1 MMRERA
7 SCWDMKLHLPV
18 LLLLCL
24 CWLGLTDETGT
35 VATEDHSCR
44 EQVFSQEARWSVGG
58 AVERLGRQLLDSL
71 QTGPEQPNVIIS
83 PLSVALALA
92 QLTLGARNE
101 TQKLLLSSLH
111 AHTVP
116 CYHESLGSLLQ
127 HLTNTSLQVAT
138 RMYLRPEFEV
148 YQSFVAE
155 SVRNYKSEPAP
166 LISVE
171 DVNQWV
177 EDTTKGHMT
186 NFLPSIPHD
195 VVLMLINAVHF
206 KGEWE
211 SRFDPQFTQKDVFY
225 LDNKN
230 FVHVD
235 MMRSAK
241 YPLSLLEDG
250 KLGAQ
255 VARFPFKGNTSFLVV
270 MPLPGRGNVSS
281 LVAKLNISDLYRR
294 LPQERTMQVQL
305 PKFTLQYRQ
314 ELQEALTSMGLGSL
328 FSSPNLSGVSEV
340 PLQVSSMRHACGV
353 ELSEEGA
360 EASAATSITIMRSV
374 PIFSVN
380 SPFLFALVD
389 HASLAPIFL
398 GTVTNPAP
406 DASPMQIDSPL
417 GDDPNGNRTQSD
429 SSHSNSNVQNDA
441 PHSNNNVQSDSPHSS
456 NNVQSDQP
464 QSERMQCGVPV
475 GGEEQQQP
483 LNEVEGNPNAQV
495 EGQGSSSCANPS
507 HTVPS

>member
-35 VATEDHSCR
+35 VATEDHSCG

-155 SVRNYKSEPAP
+155 SVRSYKSEPAP

-211 SRFDPQFTQKDVFY
+211 ARFDPQLTQKDVFY

-250 KLGAQ
+250 ELGAQ

-429 SSHSNSNVQNDA
+429 SSHSNSNVQNDG
-441 PHSNNNVQSDSPHSS
+441 PHSNNNVQSDSPHNS

-507 HTVPS
+507 LTVPS

>member
-1 MMRERA
+1 
-7 SCWDMKLHLPV
+7 MKLHLPV

-35 VATEDHSCR
+35 VATEYHSCG
-44 EQVFSQEARWSVGG
+44 EQVLSQEARWSVGG

-71 QTGPEQPNVIIS
+71 QTGSEQPNVIIS

-92 QLTLGARNE
+92 HVCLCLLMTVINFSRNE

-155 SVRNYKSEPAP
+155 SMRSYKSEPVP

-186 NFLPSIPHD
+186 NFLTSIPHD

-211 SRFDPQFTQKDVFY
+211 ARFDPQLTQKDVFY

-250 KLGAQ
+250 ELGAQ

-328 FSSPNLSGVSEV
+328 FSSPNLSGVSAV

-380 SPFLFALVD
+380 YPFLFALVD

-429 SSHSNSNVQNDA
+429 SSHSNSNVQNDG

>member
-1 MMRERA
+1 MLELGTGTA
-7 SCWDMKLHLPV
+7 IVCIGGVTCVLSSVNSAICWDMVLYLAV

-24 CWLGLTDETGT
+24 CQQGVTDETGM
-35 VATEDHSCR
+35 VAPEDHSCG
-44 EQVFSQEARWSVGG
+44 EQVFRQEAWRSVGG
-58 AVERLGRQLLDSL
+58 AIERLGRQLLDSL
-71 QTGPEQPNVIIS
+71 QAGLEQPNVIIS

-92 QLTLGARNE
+92 QLSLGAHNE

-116 CYHESLGSLLQ
+116 CYHHILGSLLQ

-138 RMYLRPEFEV
+138 RIYLRPEFEV
-148 YQSFVAE
+148 YQSFIAE
-155 SVRNYKSEPAP
+155 SLRRYRSEPAP

-171 DVNQWV
+171 EVNQWV
-177 EDTTKGHMT
+177 EEATKGHMT

-195 VVLMLINAVHF
+195 MVLMLINAVHF

-211 SRFDPQFTQKDVFY
+211 ARFDPQLTQKGEFY

-250 KLGAQ
+250 ELGAQ
-255 VARFPFKGNTSFLVV
+255 VARFPFKGNASFLVV

-294 LPQERTMQVQL
+294 LPQESTMQVQL

-314 ELQEALTSMGLGSL
+314 ELQEALSSMGLGSL
-328 FSSPNLSGVSEV
+328 FSGPDLSGISAV
-340 PLQVSSMRHACGV
+340 PLQVSSVRHACRV

-360 EASAATSITIMRSV
+360 DASAATSVTIMRSV
-374 PIFSVN
+374 PIFFVN

-389 HASLAPIFL
+389 HASLAPLFL

-406 DASPMQIDSPL
+406 DTSPMHIDSLL
-417 GDDPNGNRTQSD
+417 GDDPHGNNTQSD
-429 SSHSNSNVQNDA
+429 STNSNNI
-441 PHSNNNVQSDSPHSS
+441 QSAGPHSS
-456 NNVQSDQP
+456 NNV
-464 QSERMQCGVPV
+464 
-475 GGEEQQQP
+475 
-483 LNEVEGNPNAQV
+483 L
-495 EGQGSSSCANPS
+495 
-507 HTVPS
+507 

>member
-1 MMRERA
+1 MT
-7 SCWDMKLHLPV
+7 LYLPV

-24 CWLGLTDETGT
+24 CRLGLTDETSM
-35 VATEDHSCR
+35 VAPEDHSCG
-44 EQVFSQEARWSVGG
+44 EPVFRQEALRSVGG
-58 AVERLGRQLLDSL
+58 AVERLGWQLLNSL
-71 QTGPEQPNVIIS
+71 QTGPEQPNVILS

-92 QLTLGARNE
+92 QLALGEARVCVRMYNVKRAHNE

-111 AHTVP
+111 AHTIP
-116 CYHESLGSLLQ
+116 CYHHTLGSLLQ

-155 SVRNYKSEPAP
+155 SLHRYRSEPAP

-171 DVNQWV
+171 EVNQWV
-177 EDTTKGHMT
+177 EDATKGHIT

-195 VVLMLINAVHF
+195 IVLMLINAVHF

-211 SRFDPQFTQKDVFY
+211 ARFDPQLTQKDVFY

-250 KLGAQ
+250 ELGAQ

-281 LVAKLNISDLYRR
+281 LVTKLNISDLYRR
-294 LPQERTMQVQL
+294 LPQESTMQVQL

-328 FSSPNLSGVSEV
+328 FSGPDLSGISAV
-340 PLQVSSMRHACGV
+340 PLQVSSVRHACGV

-360 EASAATSITIMRSV
+360 DASAATSVTMMRSI
-374 PIFSVN
+374 PIFFVN

-389 HASLAPIFL
+389 HASLAPLFL

-406 DASPMQIDSPL
+406 DTSPMRINSLL
-417 GDDPNGNRTQSD
+417 GDDPHGNRTQSD
-429 SSHSNSNVQNDA
+429 STNSNND
-441 PHSNNNVQSDSPHSS
+441 VQSDGPHNS
-456 NNVQSDQP
+456 NNVQ
-464 QSERMQCGVPV
+464 
-475 GGEEQQQP
+475 
-483 LNEVEGNPNAQV
+483 
-495 EGQGSSSCANPS
+495 
-507 HTVPS
+507 

>member
-1 MMRERA
+1 MT
-7 SCWDMKLHLPV
+7 LYLPV

-24 CWLGLTDETGT
+24 CRLGLTDETSM
-35 VATEDHSCR
+35 VAPEDHSCG
-44 EQVFSQEARWSVGG
+44 EPVFRQEAWRSVGG
-58 AVERLGRQLLDSL
+58 AVERLGRQLLNSL
-71 QTGPEQPNVIIS
+71 QTGPEQPNVILS

-92 QLTLGARNE
+92 QLALGAHNE

-111 AHTVP
+111 AHTIP
-116 CYHESLGSLLQ
+116 CYHHTLGSLLQ

-155 SVRNYKSEPAP
+155 SLHRYRSEPAP

-171 DVNQWV
+171 EVNQWV
-177 EDTTKGHMT
+177 EDATKGHIT

-195 VVLMLINAVHF
+195 IVLMLINAVHF

-211 SRFDPQFTQKDVFY
+211 ARFDPQLTQKDVFY

-250 KLGAQ
+250 ELGAQ

-281 LVAKLNISDLYRR
+281 LVTKLNISDLYRR
-294 LPQERTMQVQL
+294 LPQESTMQVWDL
-305 PKFTLQYRQ
+305 C
-314 ELQEALTSMGLGSL
+314 SL
-328 FSSPNLSGVSEV
+328 VLICP
-340 PLQVSSMRHACGV
+340 VSSVRHACGV

-360 EASAATSITIMRSV
+360 DASAATSVTMMRSI
-374 PIFSVN
+374 PIFFVN

-389 HASLAPIFL
+389 HASLAPLFL

-406 DASPMQIDSPL
+406 DTSPMRINSLL
-417 GDDPNGNRTQSD
+417 GDDPHGNRTQSD
-429 SSHSNSNVQNDA
+429 STNSNND
-441 PHSNNNVQSDSPHSS
+441 VQSDGPHSS
-456 NNVQSDQP
+456 NNVQ
-464 QSERMQCGVPV
+464 
-475 GGEEQQQP
+475 
-483 LNEVEGNPNAQV
+483 
-495 EGQGSSSCANPS
+495 
-507 HTVPS
+507 

>member
-1 MMRERA
+1 
-7 SCWDMKLHLPV
+7 MKLHLPV

-35 VATEDHSCR
+35 VATEYHSCG
-44 EQVFSQEARWSVGG
+44 EQVLSQEARLSVGG

-71 QTGPEQPNVIIS
+71 QTGSEQPNVIIS

-155 SVRNYKSEPAP
+155 SMRSYKSEPVP

-186 NFLPSIPHD
+186 NFLTSIPHD

-211 SRFDPQFTQKDVFY
+211 ARFDPQLTQKDVFY

-250 KLGAQ
+250 ELGAQ

-328 FSSPNLSGVSEV
+328 FSSPNLSGVSAV

-380 SPFLFALVD
+380 YPFLFALVD

-429 SSHSNSNVQNDA
+429 SSHSNSNVQNDG

>member
-1 MMRERA
+1 
-7 SCWDMKLHLPV
+7 
-18 LLLLCL
+18 
-24 CWLGLTDETGT
+24 
-35 VATEDHSCR
+35 
-44 EQVFSQEARWSVGG
+44 
-58 AVERLGRQLLDSL
+58 
-71 QTGPEQPNVIIS
+71 
-83 PLSVALALA
+83 
-92 QLTLGARNE
+92 
-101 TQKLLLSSLH
+101 
-111 AHTVP
+111 
-116 CYHESLGSLLQ
+116 
-127 HLTNTSLQVAT
+127 
-138 RMYLRPEFEV
+138 
-148 YQSFVAE
+148 
-155 SVRNYKSEPAP
+155 
-166 LISVE
+166 
-171 DVNQWV
+171 
-177 EDTTKGHMT
+177 
-186 NFLPSIPHD
+186 
-195 VVLMLINAVHF
+195 
-206 KGEWE
+206 
-211 SRFDPQFTQKDVFY
+211 
-225 LDNKN
+225 
-230 FVHVD
+230 
-235 MMRSAK
+235 
-241 YPLSLLEDG
+241 
-250 KLGAQ
+250 
-255 VARFPFKGNTSFLVV
+255 
-270 MPLPGRGNVSS
+270 
-281 LVAKLNISDLYRR
+281 
-294 LPQERTMQVQL
+294 MQVQL

-429 SSHSNSNVQNDA
+429 SSHSNSNVQNDG